1 MSTMRSGRGAR
12 LPGMGAPTAADPP
25 VATPETTQPTVDEH
39 TTPDVEREPAARP
52 KRRPSGGATKSR
64 STPQEKADTERKRAD
79 HAMAPD
85 ALPTHAPHAG
95 EPKVQVNPR
104 IYRGIWRH
112 YEQLVDELPR
122 ERRRGALTALV
133 NAVLAQ
139 NAPRDAAE
147 ARRAIAWLRQAEARD
162 DHDEAR
168 ARCDVDPRSLGQ

>member
-12 LPGMGAPTAADPP
+12 LPGMGAPAAAAPAAAPAPP
-25 VATPETTQPTVDEH
+25 EIAQPTVDEH
-39 TTPDVEREPAARP
+39 TTPQVERAPRPRP
-52 KRRPSGGATKSR
+52 KRRRTGVATKDRTTS
-64 STPQEKADTERKRAD
+64 STHAGTERKRAD
-79 HAMAPD
+79 HATAPD
-85 ALPTHAPHAG
+85 ALPAHAPHAG

-139 NAPRDAAE
+139 RAPRDVDAA
-147 ARRAIAWLRQAEARD
+147 RTAITWLRHAEARD
-162 DHDEAR
+162 APTDTGEQR
-168 ARCDVDPRSLGQ
+168 

>member
-12 LPGMGAPTAADPP
+12 LPGMGAPAAADPP
-25 VATPETTQPTVDEH
+25 LAAPETAQPTVDEH
-39 TTPDVEREPAARP
+39 TPPEVERTPPQP
-52 KRRPSGGATKSR
+52 KRRRNAGATNDR
-64 STPQEKADTERKRAD
+64 NTPPTHADQERKRANR
-79 HAMAPD
+79 ATAPE
-85 ALPTHAPHAG
+85 ALPAHAPYAG

-139 NAPRDAAE
+139 HAPRDVDAA
-147 ARRAIAWLRQAEARD
+147 RTAITWLRQAESRD
-162 DHDEAR
+162 VPEDTGEQR
-168 ARCDVDPRSLGQ
+168 

>member
-12 LPGMGAPTAADPP
+12 LPGMGAPAAADAPP
-25 VATPETTQPTVDEH
+25 VAPETAQPTVDEH
-39 TTPDVEREPAARP
+39 TTPEVEHAPAHRP
-52 KRRPSGGATKSR
+52 KPHRSSVATKHR
-64 STPQEKADTERKRAD
+64 NTPPTHADEERKRTD
-79 HAMAPD
+79 HVIAPD
-85 ALPTHAPHAG
+85 ALPVHAPHAG

-139 NAPRDAAE
+139 HAPRDVDAA
-147 ARRAIAWLRQAEARD
+147 RSAIRWLRQAEARD
-162 DHDEAR
+162 APAAAR
-168 ARCDVDPRSLGQ
+168 EER